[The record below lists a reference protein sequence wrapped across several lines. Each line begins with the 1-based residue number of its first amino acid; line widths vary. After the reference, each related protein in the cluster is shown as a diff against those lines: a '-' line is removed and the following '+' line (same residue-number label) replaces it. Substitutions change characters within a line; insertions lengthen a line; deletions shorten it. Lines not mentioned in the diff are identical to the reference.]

1 MNADELLKVS
11 EGLCWVTAR
20 LGDMPE
26 EKQEA
31 LAAMAACTMANLVV
45 VELAHHLAHGVE
57 PYEALRR
64 AAIGT
69 LPVNESTTTMMK
81 IFLAKPKE

>member
-57 PYEALRR
+57 PYEVCGELQLALSQ
-64 AAIGT
+64 
-69 LPVNESTTTMMK
+69 STK
-81 IFLAKPKE
+81 APQR